1 MTMAV
6 GCVRLSSSNIL
17 TYLTIITC
25 FILFNCWIYD
35 NTILEYP
42 VRYNS
47 TINYGLQTT
56 KVSTTD
62 RRHGR
67 GKSYLQARI
76 LHSTK
81 ARSSFQIERI
91 VLSGDI
97 QVRGCSYEPG

>member
-1 MTMAV
+1 MRSAVMAV

-47 TINYGLQTT
+47 IKFVIITDDKGFNYRSKTWTRQIISASKNTT
-56 KVSTTD
+56 LD
-62 RRHGR
+62 
-67 GKSYLQARI
+67 
-76 LHSTK
+76 
-81 ARSSFQIERI
+81 
-91 VLSGDI
+91 
-97 QVRGCSYEPG
+97 